1 MLKHLGESSLLTILL
16 LFNRI
21 WQERVFPLSW
31 LKAIVV
37 PIPKPGKDKQ
47 YPNNYRPIAL
57 TSCLSKLLERMVSAR
72 LMHALERSK
81 WFVPS
86 QSGFRRRR
94 NTIDNLLKLET
105 AIREAFVRKKHLV
118 SIFFDIEKAYDRT
131 WRYGILKDLSDI
143 GLKGNLPLFIKNF
156 LQTRI
161 FQIRIGN
168 ILSDNFNQQEGVPQG
183 SVLSVLLFIIKIN
196 GIVSKLPPYVNST
209 LFVDGIQIHCAGDD
223 MGFIQRQLQTAINNM
238 TDWSSKNGFIFSP
251 QKTVCMHFCRRRGLH
266 PDPDFQLNG
275 SPIPI
280 VQETKFLGIIFDT
293 KLTFRSHIKHLKTKC
308 IRTLNIMKVLSSTS
322 WGADKVSLM
331 RIYRSLVRSKLDYGV
346 PVYGSAAKSTLK
358 MLDSV
363 HHQGLRIATGAFR
376 TTPIPSLHVI
386 SGEPSLELRR
396 HRLSLS
402 YFYKIKSDE
411 SHPQHYKVIN
421 PIFGSLFSVRLSF
434 TPTFGFRIGEILRQ
448 HYSDY
453 IPIYTDGSKSDNH
466 VGSAAVFP
474 DFTIAETLHHFCSV
488 YTSELYAI
496 YLGLLKISTL
506 NFKKAIIY
514 TDYRSGINAL
524 RSAKHNNHPLVMKCF
539 DLHHILKN
547 TKIKYCWIPGHVGIP
562 GNERADKAAKSA
574 NASREAFVPL
584 IDALQVVKLSQHRV
598 WQRIWDRQSNNKLYK
613 IQPSIKGFGN
623 LTIRKHDVIL
633 TRLRVGHT
641 FLTHRHLLHSDP
653 APICNGCNCI
663 LSVEHILCQCKNF
676 YSQRQA
682 HFGAHIIDLIDILG
696 TNPGVNVFTFLKEVQ
711 FFKFI

>member
-1 MLKHLGESSLLTILL
+1 
-16 LFNRI
+16 
-21 WQERVFPLSW
+21 
-31 LKAIVV
+31 
-37 PIPKPGKDKQ
+37 
-47 YPNNYRPIAL
+47 
-57 TSCLSKLLERMVSAR
+57 
-72 LMHALERSK
+72 
-81 WFVPS
+81 
-86 QSGFRRRR
+86 
-94 NTIDNLLKLET
+94 
-105 AIREAFVRKKHLV
+105 
-118 SIFFDIEKAYDRT
+118 
-131 WRYGILKDLSDI
+131 
-143 GLKGNLPLFIKNF
+143 
-156 LQTRI
+156 
-161 FQIRIGN
+161 
-168 ILSDNFNQQEGVPQG
+168 
-183 SVLSVLLFIIKIN
+183 
-196 GIVSKLPPYVNST
+196 
-209 LFVDGIQIHCAGDD
+209 
-223 MGFIQRQLQTAINNM
+223 MGFIQRQLQTAVNDM
-238 TDWSSKNGFIFSP
+238 TDWASKNGFVFSP
-251 QKTVCMHFCRRRGLH
+251 QKTVCLHFCRRRGLH
-266 PDPDFQLNG
+266 PDPEFQLNG

-280 VQETKFLGIIFDT
+280 VQETKFLGIVFDR

-308 IRTLNIMKVLSSTS
+308 IRTLNIMKVLSNTS

-434 TPTFGFRIGEILRQ
+434 TPTFGFRIGEILKYFEIEDFPMVSNIEDPPPWKETQLAFIDDFLHFFKPGTSDNVFQQHFYNHRQ
-448 HYSDY
+448 CYSDY
-453 IPIYTDGSKSDNH
+453 VPIYTDGSKSDNH

-474 DFTIAETLHHFCSV
+474 DFTIAETLHPFCSV

-506 NFKKAIIY
+506 NFKKAVIY
-514 TDYRSGINAL
+514 TDSRSGINAL
-524 RSAKHNNHPLVMKCF
+524 RRAKHTNHPLVMQCLH
-539 DLHHILKN
+539 LHHTLKK

-562 GNERADKAAKSA
+562 GNERADKAAKST
-574 NASREAFVPL
+574 NASRETFVPL
-584 IDALQVVKLSQHRV
+584 ADALQAVKLSQHRI
-598 WQRIWDRQSNNKLYK
+598 WQRIWDGQSNNKLYK

-623 LTIRKHDVIL
+623 LTIRKLDVIL
-633 TRLRVGHT
+633 TRLKVGHT
-641 FLTHRHLLHSDP
+641 FLTHRHLLYSDP

-663 LSVEHILCQCKNF
+663 LSVEHILCQCKDF

-682 HFGAHIIDLIDILG
+682 HFGAHIIGLIDILG
-696 TNPGVNVFTFLKEVQ
+696 TNPCVNVFTFLKEVQ
-711 FFKFI
+711 FFNFI